1 MDTMKKIKE
10 IIAQQTGIDEDAVKE
25 NITIEDVMAD
35 SLDTIEML
43 MAIEDSFDIDIPD
56 EDAKNLQS
64 VGELCAYIDE
74 KLLGG

>member
-10 IIAQQTGIDEDAVKE
+10 IIAQQTGVDEDEIKE
-25 NITIEDVMAD
+25 NTTIEDLMAD

-56 EDAKNLQS
+56 EDAKTLQS
-64 VGELCAYIDE
+64 VGGLCAYIDD
-74 KLLGG
+74 KLMG

>member
-10 IIAQQTGIDEDAVKE
+10 IIAQQTGVDEDEIKE
-25 NITIEDVMAD
+25 NTTIEDLMAD

-56 EDAKNLQS
+56 EDAKTLQS
-64 VGELCAYIDE
+64 VGGLCTYIDD
-74 KLLGG
+74 KLMG